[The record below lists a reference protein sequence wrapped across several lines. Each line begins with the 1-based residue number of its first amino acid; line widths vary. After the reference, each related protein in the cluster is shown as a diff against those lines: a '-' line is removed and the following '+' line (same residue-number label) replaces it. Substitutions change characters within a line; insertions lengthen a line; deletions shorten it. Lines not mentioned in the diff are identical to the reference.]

1 MNQSSGNVEI
11 ASYYKRSGWLY
22 KYMWYSKKSLGLHYG
37 FWDGHTR
44 THDEALNNQ
53 FKQVV
58 VKAKIKKNSKVLDA
72 GCGVGGGAIYIAR
85 HTGAS
90 VVGITISPDQ
100 VAEAS
105 GNAARAGVDQLTNFL
120 LADYTKMPFVDR
132 SFDVVFAIE
141 SACYAYPKQL
151 FLKEAY
157 RVLKPGGTL
166 VISDG
171 YTTRKPKN
179 EEEKKI
185 IARFCAGWRLE
196 ELIGVEH
203 MTEAIRRCGF
213 NRIELVDK
221 TPEIQPSLLRMQWL
235 IMLAKPLLWLGI
247 IRDNA
252 QSMQASVDG
261 VRRGLMGYYVH
272 VGRK

>member
-1 MNQSSGNVEI
+1 MNQTSDNEEI

-22 KYMWYSKKSLGLHYG
+22 KYIWYSRKSLGLHYG
-37 FWDGHTR
+37 FWDAQTH

-58 VKAKIKKNSKVLDA
+58 EKAEVKKNMKVLDA

-90 VVGITISPDQ
+90 VTGITISPDQ
-100 VAEAS
+100 VAEARS
-105 GNAARAGVDQLTNFL
+105 NAKHANVERKAEFL
-120 LADYTKMPFVDR
+120 LADYTKMPFADQ

-141 SACYAYPKQL
+141 SACYAYPKQS

-166 VISDG
+166 VTSDG
-171 YTTRKPKN
+171 YTTRKPN
-179 EEEKKI
+179 SEEEKKI
-185 IARFCAGWRLE
+185 LTRFCEGWRLK
-196 ELIGVEH
+196 ELIDVNQMTRAIKDSGFRGVQL
-203 MTEAIRRCGF
+203 I
-213 NRIELVDK
+213 DK
-221 TPEIQPSLLRMQWL
+221 TREVQSSLARMKWL

-247 IRDNA
+247 IRDNV
-252 QSMQASVDG
+252 QSMQASIDG
-261 VRRGLMGYYVH
+261 VKRGLMGYYLH
-272 VGRK
+272 VAHK